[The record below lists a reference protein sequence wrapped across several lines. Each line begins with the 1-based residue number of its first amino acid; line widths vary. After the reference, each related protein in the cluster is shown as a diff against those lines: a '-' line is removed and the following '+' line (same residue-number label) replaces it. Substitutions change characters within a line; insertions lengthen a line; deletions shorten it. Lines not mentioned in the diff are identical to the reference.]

1 MAYVVYVVSVP
12 NETIGQLNADTQF
25 PTNPDEMLA
34 NAANFINALAGG
46 AKNGV
51 IQVTTRDTD
60 PAVST
65 SGTGSQQFSYS
76 KA

>member
-12 NETIGQLNADTQF
+12 NESIAQLNPQVQA
-25 PTNPDEMLA
+25 PTNPDFAINL
-34 NAANFINALAGG
+34 AANLFNALAGG
-46 AKNGV
+46 AANGV

-60 PAVST
+60 PGVST
-65 SGTGSQQFSYS
+65 SGANSQQFSYS